1 MSRIELAAWRFLS
14 SRRCPGLAV
23 AHIEFID
30 GPKPVITA
38 PANDLGFYESATAET
53 FGEAAVKLALKLGMP
68 PARIR
73 IDPTAQNVLRP
84 GEKLCTYCDPP
95 QWREV
100 IEFTRHPGGV
110 GGIDN
115 RCNWCR
121 SRYRRERRLFK
132 TRLRRNSVTC
142 QENTNK

>member
-1 MSRIELAAWRFLS
+1 MSIELRAWRFLA

-30 GPKPVITA
+30 GPQPTIIA
-38 PANDLGFYESATAET
+38 PADKPGFYESAKAET
-53 FGEAAVKLALKLGMP
+53 YGEAAVRLALKLGMP
-68 PARIR
+68 PARAR
-73 IDPTAQNVLRP
+73 LDQTEQNILRP

-95 QWREV
+95 RWREV
-100 IEFTRHPGGV
+100 EEFTRHPGGV

-132 TRLRRNSVTC
+132 TRLKRNSVTC
-142 QENTNK
+142 QKEPNK